1 MSLINIIKLSSLGDE
16 RGSLV
21 SLEAK
26 KSVPFEIKRIYYIF
40 NTQENVARGFHAHKE
55 LKQLAVCVSGSCQ
68 FTLDDGTNRESI
80 ILDDP
85 MQGLLIDRMIW
96 REMHDFSNNCV
107 LLVIASQHYCEDDYI
122 RNYQSF
128 LEMI

>member
-128 LEMI
+128 LERI